1 MFCHTKKKLFYG
13 RFETKFW
20 KWKYNFMMVLLMDAV
35 MHGLAKRRY
44 KSKSEGFFVS
54 VLGSERK
61 RFEEEEEEEEA
72 EEGSELESR
81 GKKKKGPN

>member
-35 MHGLAKRRY
+35 MGWQHGDINQR
-44 KSKSEGFFVS
+44 GVS
-54 VLGSERK
+54 VSVFGSERK
-61 RFEEEEEEEEA
+61 RFEEEEE
-72 EEGSELESR
+72 GSELESR
-81 GKKKKGPN
+81 GRR